1 MKQDK
6 KRILIDDEY
15 YFPDLVFYHRILH
28 CHIIIEL
35 KNDEFSHENIGQLY
49 AYVAYFKEN
58 EMNPGDNPLIGI
70 LLCAKRGNKKKM
82 VEYALSGLDNKLFVS
97 TYMLHLP
104 SKEELEEFI
113 VRYVS
118 NLLGVHIHFLC
129 L

>member
-28 CHIIIEL
+28 CHVIIEL
-35 KNDEFSHENIGQLY
+35 KNDEFSHENIGQLN
-49 AYVAYFKEN
+49 AYVDYFKEN
-58 EMNPGDNPLIGI
+58 VMNPGDNHLIGI
-70 LLCAKRGNKKKM
+70 ILCAKRGNKKKM